1 MFRLGLVARR
11 TFATVKPGAAGAP
24 THSTSSSSSSSNS
37 KPKTRLKKAPLDL
50 KLFIQRSRVIG
61 LYRTIVRGSRQISDP
76 NTRRETLRFARAE
89 FERNRNETDAERV
102 RYLLSTGKS
111 EWENAERYFEG
122 M

>member
-1 MFRLGLVARR
+1 MFRLGLAARR
-11 TFATVKPGAAGAP
+11 TFATAAKPGTGAAAGAAP
-24 THSTSSSSSSSNS
+24 ASPS
-37 KPKTRLKKAPLDL
+37 TRLRKKAPLDL

-76 NTRRETLRFARAE
+76 TTRKETLKFARAE
-89 FERNRNETDAERV
+89 FERNKNETDAERV